1 MEWELAGERGII
13 FTLPGSPCPTLTE
26 TLLALRESLKAEFGG
41 AITDAV
47 PGYVTLAVF
56 FNPEQVNRDTLV
68 QSALATS
75 LEADTTSPTP
85 PENSL
90 CIPIYYHPEVAPDLE
105 PAAHKL
111 GISVASLIEQ
121 HSGNDYFAFANGF
134 APGFC
139 YLGELPGALT
149 LPRRAT
155 PRHQVAA
162 GSLAIAERQTAIY
175 PSASPG
181 GWHVIGRCPLPLFNP
196 ESMPV
201 NRVNVGDWVRFEPID
216 RSRFLGLGGLI

>member
-13 FTLPGSPCPTLTE
+13 FTLPGSPCPALTT
-26 TLLALRESLKAEFGG
+26 TLLALRESLKAEFGS
-41 AITDAV
+41 ALTDAV

-56 FNPEQVNRDTLV
+56 FDPEQVNRDTLV
-68 QSALATS
+68 QSALAQP
-75 LEADTTSPTP
+75 LGADKTSPVP
-85 PENSL
+85 PRDTL
-90 CIPIYYHPEVAPDLE
+90 RLPIYYHPEVAPDLE
-105 PAAHKL
+105 PTADQL
-111 GISVASLIEQ
+111 GMSVASLIEQ

-139 YLGELPGALT
+139 YLGELPEALA

-155 PRHQVAA
+155 PRHQLAA

-196 ESMPV
+196 ESTPV

-216 RSRFLGLGGLI
+216 RNRFQGLGGVI

>member
-13 FTLPGSPCPTLTE
+13 FTLPGSPCPTLTK
-26 TLLALRESLKAEFGG
+26 TLLALGESLKAEFGG

-47 PGYVTLAVF
+47 PGYVTLAIF
-56 FNPEQVNRDTLV
+56 FNPEQLNRDTLV
-68 QSALATS
+68 QSALATP
-75 LEADTTSPTP
+75 LDTDTTSPAP
-85 PENSL
+85 PEKTL
-90 CIPIYYHPEVAPDLE
+90 RIPIYYHPEVAPDLE
-105 PAAHKL
+105 PTADQL
-111 GISVASLIEQ
+111 GMSVASLIEQ
-121 HSGNDYFAFANGF
+121 HSANDYFAFANGF

-139 YLGELPGALT
+139 YLGELPEALA

-155 PRHQVAA
+155 PRYQVTA

-181 GWHVIGRCPLPLFNP
+181 GWHVLGRCPLRLFNP
-196 ESMPV
+196 NAAPV
-201 NRVNVGDWVRFEPID
+201 NRINVGDWIRFEPID